1 MLFLIGMYS
10 FAIFNVTLKAW
21 NDTKRI
27 GSCKNHE
34 IKATKPCEI
43 QQSRFW
49 PAGLTKFWYWQTV
62 QHSHR
67 RRDTATRIE

>member
-1 MLFLIGMYS
+1 MLFLIDMYS
-10 FAIFNVTLKAW
+10 FALFNLTVKAW

-43 QQSRFW
+43 QQSRF
-49 PAGLTKFWYWQTV
+49 
-62 QHSHR
+62 
-67 RRDTATRIE
+67 